1 MGKVKAWVMD
11 MEEDAIDMAVEEWTD
26 KHGESL
32 IEVYHEARR
41 EHLRSSYHE
50 DFRELSDK
58 VVRGMELEEDV
69 FRMPIEEW
77 LKKHDK
83 TLDDFMCEEDR
94 KSAVYHAIRKREEIN
109 ARMVLD
115 IVGGKHE

>member
-41 EHLRSSYHE
+41 EHLH
-50 DFRELSDK
+50 K
-58 VVRGMELEEDV
+58 GKK
-69 FRMPIEEW
+69 IEEAFDAWWDSNEAGLLPDPENLDW
-77 LKKHDK
+77 L
-83 TLDDFMCEEDR
+83 
-94 KSAVYHAIRKREEIN
+94 INIEIDSPMWW
-109 ARMVLD
+109 AWQGWKAASERLEQ
-115 IVGGKHE
+115 GGDHE

>member
-1 MGKVKAWVMD
+1 M
-11 MEEDAIDMAVEEWTD
+11 
-26 KHGESL
+26 
-32 IEVYHEARR
+32 
-41 EHLRSSYHE
+41 SSCHE
-50 DFRELSDK
+50 DLLKLSDK
-58 VVRGMELEEDV
+58 VVRFRDMEEDV